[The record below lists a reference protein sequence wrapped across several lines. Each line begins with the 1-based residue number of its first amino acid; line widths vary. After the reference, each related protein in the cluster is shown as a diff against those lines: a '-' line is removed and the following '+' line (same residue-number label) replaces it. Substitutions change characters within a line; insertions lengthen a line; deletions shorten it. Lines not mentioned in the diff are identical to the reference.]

1 MALIVENGLG
11 LENSES
17 YIDLAYLQAYA
28 TKRGLDITGIDETN
42 IIKGQDYFESAYQFK
57 GTKLKET
64 QALAF
69 PRYINNEVVY
79 PVRIKNAVCEL
90 AIKSKSA
97 ELLADSERLTKREKV
112 GEIEVEYSEYSKD
125 ETSYNFVI
133 NLILPW
139 LLGSGS
145 STSIVRTY

>member
-1 MALIVENGLG
+1 MAIEVEDGSGKSNA
-11 LENSES
+11 ES
-17 YIDLAYLQAYA
+17 YIDLAYLSAYA
-28 TKRGLDITGIDETN
+28 AKRGLDITGIDETN

-57 GTKLKET
+57 GTKLVET

-90 AIKSKSA
+90 TIKSKSA
-97 ELLADSERLTKREKV
+97 ELLADSERLTTSEKV
-112 GEIEVEYSEYSKD
+112 GEIEVHYSEYSKD
-125 ETSYNFVI
+125 ETNYNFVI

-139 LLGSGS
+139 LLGSGIS
-145 STSIVRTY
+145 GSLVRTY

>member
-1 MALIVENGLG
+1 MALIIEDGTG
-11 LENSES
+11 KSDAES

-28 TKRGLDITGIDETN
+28 TKRGLDITGITETN

-125 ETSYNFVI
+125 EVNYNFVI
-133 NLILPW
+133 NLIMPW
-139 LLGSGS
+139 LLGSGIS
-145 STSIVRTY
+145 GSLVRTY

>member
-1 MALIVENGLG
+1 MSLIIEDGSGLT
-11 LENSES
+11 NAES

-28 TKRGLDITGIDETN
+28 TKRGLDITGITETN

-57 GTKLKET
+57 GTKLVET

-90 AIKSKSA
+90 AIKSKSN
-97 ELLADSERLTKREKV
+97 ELLADTERATKREKV
-112 GEIEVEYSEYSKD
+112 GDIEIEYSEYSKD
-125 ETSYNFVI
+125 ETNYNFVY

-139 LLGSGS
+139 LLGSGIS
-145 STSIVRTY
+145 GSLVRTY

>member
-1 MALIVENGLG
+1 MAIEVEDGSGKSNA
-11 LENSES
+11 ES
-17 YIDLAYLQAYA
+17 YIDLAYLSAYA
-28 TKRGLDITGIDETN
+28 AKRGLDITGITEAN
-42 IIKGQDYFESAYQFK
+42 IIKAMDYFESSYQFK

-125 ETSYNFVI
+125 ETNYNFVI

-139 LLGSGS
+139 LLGSGIS
-145 STSIVRTY
+145 GSLVRTY

>member
-1 MALIVENGLG
+1 MSLIIEDGTG
-11 LENSES
+11 KSDAES

-28 TKRGLDITGIDETN
+28 TKRGLDITGITEAN

-64 QALAF
+64 QALSF

-79 PVRIKNAVCEL
+79 PVRVKNAVCEL
-90 AIKSKSA
+90 TIKSKSA

-112 GEIEVEYSEYSKD
+112 GDIEVEYSEYSKD
-125 ETSYNFVI
+125 ETNYNFVI

-139 LLGSGS
+139 LSGSGIS
-145 STSIVRTY
+145 GSLVRTY

>member
-1 MALIVENGLG
+1 MIIVETGEG

-17 YIDLAYLQAYA
+17 YIYLDYLTAYA
-28 TKRGLDITGIDETN
+28 TKRGLDITGITETN
-42 IIKGQDYFESAYQFK
+42 IIKAMDYFESAYLFK

-79 PVRIKNAVCEL
+79 PVRIKNAICEL

-125 ETSYNFVI
+125 ETNYNFVI

-139 LLGSGS
+139 LLGSGIS
-145 STSIVRTY
+145 GSLVRTY

>member
-1 MALIVENGLG
+1 MIIVEDGTG
-11 LENSES
+11 KSDAES
-17 YIDLAYLQAYA
+17 YIDLAYLQVYA
-28 TKRGLDITGIDETN
+28 TKRGLDITGITESN

-79 PVRIKNAVCEL
+79 PARIKNAVCEL

-97 ELLADSERLTKREKV
+97 ELLADSERATKREKV
-112 GEIEVEYSEYSKD
+112 GDIEIEYSEYSKD
-125 ETSYNFVI
+125 ETNYNFVI

-139 LLGSGS
+139 LSGGGISGS
-145 STSIVRTY
+145 LVRTY

>member
-1 MALIVENGLG
+1 MLIIENGEG
-11 LENSES
+11 LSNAES
-17 YIDLAYLQAYA
+17 YIDLAYLTDYA
-28 TKRGLDITGIDETN
+28 NKRNIDITGITEAN
-42 IIKGQDYFESAYQFK
+42 IIKAMDYFESGYLFK

-79 PVRIKNAVCEL
+79 PARIKNAVCEL
-90 AIKSKSA
+90 TIKSKSA

-125 ETSYNFVI
+125 ETNYNFVI
-133 NLILPW
+133 NLIMPW
-139 LLGSGS
+139 LLGSGIS
-145 STSIVRTY
+145 GSLVRTY